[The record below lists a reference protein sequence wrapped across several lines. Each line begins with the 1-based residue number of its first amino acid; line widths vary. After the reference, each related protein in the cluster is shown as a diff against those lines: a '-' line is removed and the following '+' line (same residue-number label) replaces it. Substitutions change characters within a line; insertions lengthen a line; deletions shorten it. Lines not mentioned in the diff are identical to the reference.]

1 MWARQKKSG
10 GKFPNILRVQTTPD
24 PSKICVKHTSLKSK
38 IPTPDVT
45 MANFKTPISPRFPT
59 TTRWHFGFV
68 FFFFCCEHYVSVC
81 FLLRTQCSAISAS
94 CFLCSVYVRAHTWAN
109 ILDLTFRNCSLFWS
123 HASLYF
129 SENRAIET
137 CQSHCCGNVQKT
149 SKNKFENCSP
159 GSQGRGHGLFSL
171 KAFFFGGGRR
181 VSEIEMLL
189 ILGIFRYIPYS
200 VSGGKHENMN
210 KKIIRSSVS
219 NQRIRCFSIHST
231 TGGLCGP
238 Y

>member
-1 MWARQKKSG
+1 MCPPLRLCGSIRKKPTVCIRRGSLSIPKCGHDKKVGRKVSKHPARPSSK
-10 GKFPNILRVQTTPD
+10 TTPD

-171 KAFFFGGGRR
+171 KAFIFGGGRS
-181 VSEIEMLL
+181 VTEIEIQL
-189 ILGIFRYIPYS
+189 IHGKFRYIP
-200 VSGGKHENMN
+200 
-210 KKIIRSSVS
+210 
-219 NQRIRCFSIHST
+219 
-231 TGGLCGP
+231 
-238 Y
+238 